1 MKYSNEQIKRA
12 VRSAVCCQGKGLKVH
27 LDMEDHPEAGEIFY
41 NHFIGNIEPRLTN
54 LLQNPRYV
62 IKLQL
67 ITRHLHHNYK

>member
-12 VRSAVCCQGKGLKVH
+12 VRSSVCCQGNGLKADP
-27 LDMEDHPEAGEIFY
+27 DMEDHPEAGEIFY

>member
-12 VRSAVCCQGKGLKVH
+12 VRSAVCCQGNGLKVH

>member
-12 VRSAVCCQGKGLKVH
+12 VRSAVCCQGNGLKVH
-27 LDMEDHPEAGEIFY
+27 FDMEDHPEAGEIFY